1 MEYCSPWVRGSQS
14 TAHLGSEVS
23 QVRDAVLLEVQ
34 QPLEALSAA
43 RVRTRKLAL
52 LVVTLQQRRV
62 YQRLEERARV
72 R

>member
-1 MEYCSPWVRGSQS
+1 M
-14 TAHLGSEVS
+14 
-23 QVRDAVLLEVQ
+23 RDAVLLEVQ